1 MTHTLIDA
9 LSAPDSSTRLRAAL
23 AAGTAPNTTAT
34 TVVAELIRRS
44 GVEPDFFVRDMLTWA
59 LTRMSPEQTVPRLVE
74 ELNSSSPQ
82 ARGQALHTLSKVGDR
97 AVYPRVV
104 GLLHDQDD
112 EVARTAWRAAVALVS
127 EECAADLAADL
138 VTELGRGDH
147 EVRRSLSRALAEL
160 GTAAE
165 DALAAAPLTNSEAV
179 RVHAAATR
187 RLLTD
192 PDTDFSAAVEQ
203 ARRAATLRGAP
214 IEHPDAHR

>member
-23 AAGTAPNTTAT
+23 AAGTAPATTDT
-34 TVVAELIRRS
+34 TVVDELVRRS
-44 GVEPDFFVRDMLTWA
+44 SVEPDFFVRDMLTWA
-59 LTRMSPEQTVPRLVE
+59 ITRQAAALTVPRVVA
-74 ELNSSSPQ
+74 ELDSPAPQ
-82 ARGQALHTLSKVGDR
+82 ARSQALHTLSKLGDR
-97 AVYPRVV
+97 AVYQRVAA
-104 GLLHDQDD
+104 LLHDRDD
-112 EVARTAWRAAVALVS
+112 EVARTAWRTAVTLVS
-127 EECAADLAADL
+127 EEGAPDLAAEL

-165 DALAAAPLTNSEAV
+165 KALAAAASSNSEAV

-187 RLLTD
+187 RLLAD
-192 PDTDFSAAVEQ
+192 PDADFSAAVEQ